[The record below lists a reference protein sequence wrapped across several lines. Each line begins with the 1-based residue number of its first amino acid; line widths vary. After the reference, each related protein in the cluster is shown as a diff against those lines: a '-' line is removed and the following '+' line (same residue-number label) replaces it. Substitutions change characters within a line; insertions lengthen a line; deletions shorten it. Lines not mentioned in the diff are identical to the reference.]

1 MTTTYTILLA
11 DDHSILR
18 AGLCSILNS
27 KSDFNVV
34 AEVDNG
40 MDAVKSALSIKP
52 DLLLTDLSMPKKNG
66 TEAISEIKKRLPEIK
81 CIVLTMHNTEEHIR
95 MALNAGADGYVL
107 KDDSHEDLLT
117 AIKTVLNGKKYLS
130 PSICGNIVNGYLNS
144 TTTEAPL
151 TPLDSLTRREKE
163 IVKLIAEGS
172 RSRDI
177 AECLSISIKTVEKH
191 RSNLMKKLKLHS
203 VSSLTNYA
211 IQNGLVNPH

>member
-66 TEAISEIKKRLPEIK
+66 TEAISEIKK
-81 CIVLTMHNTEEHIR
+81 
-95 MALNAGADGYVL
+95 
-107 KDDSHEDLLT
+107 
-117 AIKTVLNGKKYLS
+117 KT
-130 PSICGNIVNGYLNS
+130 
-144 TTTEAPL
+144 T
-151 TPLDSLTRREKE
+151 
-163 IVKLIAEGS
+163 
-172 RSRDI
+172 
-177 AECLSISIKTVEKH
+177 
-191 RSNLMKKLKLHS
+191 
-203 VSSLTNYA
+203 
-211 IQNGLVNPH
+211 